1 MARISPEEMVVRL
14 EKGKPIPAILLLGEE
29 AYLRDTCRE
38 QLIERFVPEAARTW
52 AVSRYSAGRGET
64 QAALDQAQTMAML
77 SPQQVVFL
85 EDVKVIEE
93 LGEKNRDAAVAQLEA
108 YLKNRAPFTVMV
120 LEATGLDQRMK
131 LGKLLAEKALVVEC
145 GLGEKPEERQAAA
158 VALARAIGKE
168 QGVEFEKG
176 AAEDLAEFVAADLMR
191 LKTEIDK
198 LATYA
203 AEKKVIGR
211 EDVSALVI
219 SEKTT
224 TVWELADMLASR
236 QSKKAQ
242 EFLDRLLRD
251 GEEPLQMLG
260 AMAWMYRKL
269 IEASEVKGVTNG
281 WQAAR
286 ALGMRPEQAALA
298 LQNAR
303 RISKARLLK
312 GLGAL
317 RAIGERGFVMA
328 DAAVMVR
335 QQRGGFIADD
345 GSLQVGAGKIADRF
359 QGAPGRCDEN
369 LDFDPGVP
377 NGNGSAQI
385 S

>member
-1 MARISPEEMVVRL
+1 MARISPEELVGRI
-14 EKGKPIPAILLLGEE
+14 EKGKPVPAILLLGEE
-29 AYLRDTCRE
+29 PYLRDACRAG
-38 QLIERFVPEAARTW
+38 LIERFVSEASRTW
-52 AVSRYSAGRGET
+52 AVSRYSADRGET
-64 QAALDQAQTMAML
+64 QAAVDQAQTMAML

-85 EDVKVIEE
+85 EDVEAIEK
-93 LGEKNRDAAVAQLEA
+93 LGEKNRDEAVAQLSA
-108 YLKNRAPFTVMV
+108 YLEDPAPFTVLVM
-120 LEATGLDQRMK
+120 EATGLDQRMR
-131 LGKLLAEKALVVEC
+131 LGKLLAEKTLVVEC
-145 GLGEKPEERQAAA
+145 GLGENGGERQAAA
-158 VALARAIGKE
+158 VTLARALGKE

-211 EDVSALVI
+211 ADVSALVI

-236 QSKKAQ
+236 QSKKAM

-260 AMAWMYRKL
+260 AITWMYRKL

-286 ALGMRPEQAALA
+286 ALGMRPEQAELA

-303 RISKARLLK
+303 KISKPRLLA
-312 GLGAL
+312 GLHAL
-317 RAIGERGFVMA
+317 RN
-328 DAAVMVR
+328 
-335 QQRGGFIADD
+335 ADD
-345 GSLQVGAGKIADRF
+345 RLKGSGAEPRTVMEF
-359 QGAPGRCDEN
+359 
-369 LDFDPGVP
+369 LV
-377 NGNGSAQI
+377 AQLTGGEAKAARR
-385 S
+385 